1 MEQVVM
7 NTRHSPA
14 RRAPTCN
21 SHQRGVVLFIALI
34 VMVAMS
40 LAAIALMRSVDT
52 TSAVI
57 GNLAF
62 RQASILPGNFA
73 IEDAAAGLFSDA
85 NVANVARIP
94 DLTGPNLAPNL
105 TQNYYP
111 THPPI
116 PGAVPA
122 GCSAATWDDKYG
134 VPCPLQTQAKAQT
147 LLTRNQVDGAG
158 NTVTY
163 VIERMCNPNAPA
175 IAIPTNNSASRGW
188 CDMMPPQQPP
198 GTTINDPSLTFDFK
212 QVYYRVTVRID
223 GPPGTNTVSFA
234 QAMLR

>member
-1 MEQVVM
+1 MEQVVR
-7 NTRHSPA
+7 NTKHPPA
-14 RRAPTCN
+14 RRAPICN

-62 RQASILPGNFA
+62 RQASILPANYG
-73 IEDAAAGLFSDA
+73 IEDAAAGLFKDA
-85 NVANVARIP
+85 NPAFLARIA
-94 DLTGPNLAPNL
+94 DVTSDTLA
-105 TQNYYP
+105 QNYYS
-111 THPPI
+111 THPPVVP
-116 PGAVPA
+116 PG

-134 VPCPLQTQAKAQT
+134 VPCPLQTRAAAAA
-147 LLTRNQVDGAG
+147 LTRSQADGAG

-163 VIERMCNPNAPA
+163 LTERMCNPNAPA
-175 IAIPTNNSASRGW
+175 AVIPVDKSAQRSW
-188 CDMMPPQQPP
+188 CDMMPPKQPP
-198 GTTINDPSLTFDFK
+198 GATINDPSLALDFR
-212 QVYYRVTVRID
+212 QVFYRVTVRVD